1 MRFKG
6 IYKDKSSEAKLGILF
21 LLMIV
26 SLIMHTMLAIALTML
41 FSDNGMTLIRN
52 QDLTNQISVNYL
64 KLMQL
69 FSGIGLFIIPTLFYS
84 YLTNFEFK
92 FSEITRQDT
101 ILVVTI
107 MMLVTPFV
115 GLLLEWNMEIPFPEW
130 FVRFDINSQA
140 IVKAFL
146 NMPTLLDL
154 VYTLL
159 VIAVVPAIGEELLFR
174 GYVQQKM
181 WDWIKNPHFSILITG
196 FLFSVIH
203 LDPYG
208 IIPRFVLG
216 VLLGYLYYWSGN
228 LWLPILAHF
237 VNNAQ
242 AIIFSYHLF
251 KLDVG
256 AYSIFSET
264 KIDPILAFF
273 SLASVMLLLYILYKN
288 ININKE

>member
-6 IYKDKSSEAKLGILF
+6 IYKDKSSEAKVGILF
-21 LLMIV
+21 LLIFV
-26 SLIMHTMLAIALTML
+26 SVILHTILAMALMML
-41 FSDNGMTLIRN
+41 FSDNGMTLIQS
-52 QDLTNQISVNYL
+52 QDLTNQVSVNYL

-69 FSGIGLFIIPTLFYS
+69 FSGIGLFITPTLLYS
-84 YLTNFEFK
+84 YLTNFDFK
-92 FSEITRQDT
+92 FTKITRQDT
-101 ILVVTI
+101 ILVVAI

-115 GLLLEWNMEIPFPEW
+115 GLLLEWNMQISFPEW
-130 FVRFDINSQA
+130 LLHFDLNSEA

-146 NMPTLLDL
+146 KMPNVLDL

-174 GYVQQKM
+174 GYLQQKIS
-181 WDWIKNPHFSILITG
+181 DWLKSPHFSIVITS
-196 FLFSVIH
+196 FLFSAIH

-216 VLLGYLYYWSGN
+216 VLLGYLYYWSGS

-242 AIIFSYHLF
+242 AVIFSYHLF
-251 KLDVG
+251 KVDIG

-264 KIDPILAFF
+264 KIDPVLALF
-273 SLASVMLLLYILYKN
+273 SFSSVMLLLYIFYRNLS
-288 ININKE
+288 INKD

>member
-6 IYKDKSSEAKLGILF
+6 IYKDKSSEAKVGILF
-21 LLMIV
+21 LLIIV
-26 SLIMHTMLAIALTML
+26 SLIIHTMLAIALTML

-69 FSGIGLFIIPTLFYS
+69 FSGIGLFITPTLLYS
-84 YLTNFEFK
+84 YLTNFDFK
-92 FSEITRQDT
+92 FSKITRQDT
-101 ILVVTI
+101 LLVVTI

-115 GLLLEWNMEIPFPEW
+115 GLLLEWNMHIQFPEW
-130 FVRFDINSQA
+130 FLRFDVNSEA
-140 IVKAFL
+140 IVRAFL
-146 NMPTLLDL
+146 KMPTILDL
-154 VYTLL
+154 LYTLL

-174 GYVQQKM
+174 GYLQQKIG
-181 WDWIKNPHFSILITG
+181 DWLKNPHFSILLTG
-196 FLFSVIH
+196 FLFSLIH
-203 LDPYG
+203 LEPYG

-251 KLDVG
+251 KVDVG

-273 SLASVMLLLYILYKN
+273 SFTSVMLLLYIFYRNLS
-288 ININKE
+288 INKR